1 MYKLFTKEQ
10 ATALLPVV
18 DEKLRELQGAVR
30 DIAALRS
37 ELQSLPPT
45 SLRAQAAAEELKFV
59 MAAAYATKQE
69 LDRMGVFVQ
78 DLERGLVDFPSRL
91 GAEVVYLCWE
101 QGEDAITHFHR
112 LNQGVGARRP
122 LPLHAPNQHAPT
134 NGTEPR
140 ASA

>member
-37 ELQSLPPT
+37 ELQALPPT
-45 SLRAQAAAEELKFV
+45 SLRAQAATEELKFLMMV
-59 MAAAYATKQE
+59 AYTTKQE
-69 LDRMGVFVQ
+69 LDRLGVFVQ

-91 GAEVVYLCWE
+91 GAEVVYLCWA
-101 QGEDAITHFHR
+101 QGEDAITHFHP
-112 LNQGVGARRP
+112 LNQGAGARRP
-122 LPLHAPNQHAPT
+122 LPLNAQRTPAPPPVQ
-134 NGTEPR
+134 R